1 MNGAMLSKTDY
12 YKLAFLCITI
22 LIEDKEYNR
31 STINY
36 TTTFCNLIG
45 LEHTYT
51 CENYKS
57 FACSSINKYYHDLR
71 VIFGINTTRDIS
83 KLFQITYNNF
93 EISLAVFMPDI
104 ITNHAITYTYT
115 MMPKPIRALEL
126 HYPKNQ
132 FLVT

>member
-12 YKLAFLCITI
+12 YKLASLCITI

-31 STINY
+31 NTISY

-51 CENYKS
+51 CENYKT
-57 FACSSINKYYHDLR
+57 FACSGINKYYHDLR

-93 EISLAVFMPDI
+93 DISLAVFTPNI
-104 ITNHAITYTYT
+104 ITNHA
-115 MMPKPIRALEL
+115 
-126 HYPKNQ
+126 
-132 FLVT
+132 VTSDIYHDG